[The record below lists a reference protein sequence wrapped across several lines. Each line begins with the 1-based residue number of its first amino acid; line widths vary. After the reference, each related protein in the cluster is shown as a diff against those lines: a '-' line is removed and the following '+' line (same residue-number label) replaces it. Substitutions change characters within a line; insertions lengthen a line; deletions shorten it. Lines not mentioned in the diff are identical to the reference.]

1 MNRNAAGK
9 IWLYIAADTF
19 AGVGFR
25 VFQVF
30 CTWLFIQNLKRED
43 QLSNLLIAIWL
54 TTTFLLPVAGVFA
67 ERFKKTRIL
76 FISCLLG
83 TLSTI
88 LLVSLMPSFAE
99 PEQSVK
105 FVPVLVVAGVLL
117 SGFQA
122 AIFPLGA
129 ALIPNIVSN
138 ESDIQQAYK
147 IKSSMFIVNL
157 IFGPTL
163 GGLVIGIYGGE
174 ASLVL
179 AMTAYFLA
187 TVCAMTF
194 LRGFN
199 KEYAAVHSGKGYSSL
214 LTDLGNGFMR
224 IIRIAEERV
233 IAMASLLTNM
243 LLTPFIFV
251 ILPAKI
257 LGHGMT
263 MLDVAMVELA
273 LGVGVLFSTT
283 FLISRLQK
291 RWEHHAIASFSTAI
305 LSITIVGF
313 GCTNNLYVM
322 FFLAFFLGGSL
333 SIFNVTINAKRAISI
348 PDGYRATMESS
359 LLFLCTVSIPLG
371 LFLTK
376 FLFRHFDPDTTILW
390 SAILVIPPVFLIFCS
405 RPLRNMLNAE
415 RDAVPYY
422 VRRYGALFSR
432 GQ

>member
-1 MNRNAAGK
+1 MNRSAAAK

-19 AGVGFR
+19 AGIGFR

-67 ERFKKTRIL
+67 ERFRKTRIL

-88 LLVSLMPSFAE
+88 LLVSFMPSFTE
-99 PEQSVK
+99 PEQSAR
-105 FVPVLVVAGVLL
+105 FVPILVVAGVFL

-122 AIFPLGA
+122 TIFPLGA

-138 ESDIQQAYK
+138 EPDIQQAYK

-163 GGLVIGIYGGE
+163 GGLIIGIYGGE
-174 ASLVL
+174 ASLIL
-179 AMTAYFLA
+179 AMTSYFLA

-194 LRGFN
+194 LRWFN
-199 KEYAAVHSGKGYSSL
+199 EDYPPVHSSKGFSSL

-224 IIRIAEERV
+224 IAHIAEERV
-233 IAMASLLTNM
+233 IAIASLLTNM

-257 LGHGMT
+257 VGRGMT

-273 LGVGVLFSTT
+273 LGAGILFSTM

-291 RWEHHAIASFSTAI
+291 RCGHHAIASFSTAI

-313 GCTNNLYVM
+313 GCTNNLHVM
-322 FFLAFFLGGSL
+322 YFLAFFLGGSL
-333 SIFNVTINAKRAISI
+333 SIFNVTINARRAISI
-348 PDGYRATMESS
+348 PDGYRAVMESS

-390 SAILVIPPVFLIFCS
+390 LAILVIPPAFLIFYS
-405 RPLRNMLNAE
+405 RPLRSMLNAE
-415 RDAVPYY
+415 KDTVPYY
-422 VRRYGALFSR
+422 VRRYGALFNR
-432 GQ
+432 G